1 MAYLPQMAYRDG
13 ISKYKTVV
21 FGGLDRN
28 IGAGDG
34 TLWDMQNMTG
44 DYYPVIG
51 NRKHRYTVGHYANP
65 HGMFAHDGLY
75 IAAGTKLYKDGNEV
89 PGLSLQDNDKT
100 FVALGA
106 YIVIFPDKLY
116 INTVDNTYGTMKK
129 NVGMVPVKIQ
139 NGMYAGESAQANTIT
154 YVGGGSWD
162 WNNYFKVG
170 DGVEISGCVIHPAN
184 NKTSIIREISED
196 KKSLRF
202 YENVFEISGSGDNE
216 QIDLRINIPDL
227 DFICENENRLWGCK
241 GDTIYASKLGDIFNW
256 NVFDGLS
263 TDSYAVAVGSAGDF
277 TACTSYLGYPI
288 FFKEDQIY
296 KVYGNKPANFQV
308 MSSASLGVEKG
319 SAKSLAVAGEVLF
332 YLSRAGMVAY
342 SGGTPSNIHHAFGE
356 VRYRNAVAGSNG
368 LKYYCTMEH
377 DGENTLFVY
386 DTRIG
391 QWYKEDS
398 TQASAFA
405 WNEDLYLLSANGDLI
420 MYEDART
427 IPEGAVAEADF
438 DSSIEFGDF
447 VETEGTRRGYIPNRK
462 GTSKLQLR
470 LELDPGAVVD
480 VYIKYDN
487 DEDWTHVKTL
497 TAPANKKW
505 SPYLPVIPRRS
516 DHFKIRIN
524 AHGTWKLYSLVREN
538 YVGSELF

>member
-65 HGMFAHDGLY
+65 HGMFAHDSLF
-75 IAAGTKLYKDGNEV
+75 IAAGNKLYKDGVEV
-89 PGLSLQDNDKT
+89 SGITLDEDSDKK
-100 FVALGA
+100 FVSLGA
-106 YIVIFPDKLY
+106 YVVILPDKVYYNTIPDDDGNYDYGY
-116 INTVDNTYGTMKK
+116 IDTELRVSCRIIDGT
-129 NVGMVPVKIQ
+129 
-139 NGMYAGESAQANTIT
+139 YAGESAKLNTLEFF
-154 YVGGGSWD
+154 GFDAEFD
-162 WNNYFKVG
+162 WRDYFKVG
-170 DGVEISGCVIHPAN
+170 DAVKIWGFSHTPE
-184 NKTSIIREISED
+184 KTSIIREIEA
-196 KKSLRF
+196 KKLIF
-202 YENVFEISGSGDNE
+202 YENTFDEEETSVNAKISR
-216 QIDLRINIPDL
+216 LMPDL

-263 TDSYAVAVGSAGDF
+263 TDSYAVNVGSAGDF

-368 LKYYCTMEH
+368 LKYYVTMEH

-427 IPEGAVAEADF
+427 IPDGAVAEADF

-505 SPYLPVIPRRS
+505 SWYFLVIWR
-516 DHFKIRIN
+516 FII
-524 AHGTWKLYSLVREN
+524 L
-538 YVGSELF
+538 